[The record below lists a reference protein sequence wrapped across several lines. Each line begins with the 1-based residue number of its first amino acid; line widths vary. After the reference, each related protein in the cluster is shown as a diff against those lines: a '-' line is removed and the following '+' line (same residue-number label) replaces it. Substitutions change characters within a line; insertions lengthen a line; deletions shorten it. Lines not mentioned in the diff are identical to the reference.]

1 DESHVTLPQLRGMV
15 SGDLSRKL
23 NLVEYGFR
31 LPAAI
36 DNRPLKFEEFER
48 LTPQTI
54 YVSATPGDYE
64 LQRSEGIVTEQIIRP
79 TGLLDPEIEVRPSM
93 NQIDDL
99 LEEIQLRI
107 ERGERTLVTTLTKR
121 MAEELDAHLQS
132 FGVRS
137 AYIHS
142 DVDTLERI
150 RILNDLREGTYD
162 VLIGVNLLREG
173 LDLPEVSLVAI
184 LDADKEGFLRN
195 HRSLTQTAGRAARNV
210 NGMVIMYADKITDS
224 MQKTIDETERRRA
237 KQQLYNEQHGIT
249 PTPIIKKTSTDL
261 IELYQGTPSEED
273 NIKQKPATPGS
284 RKDSVKKPV
293 SKPKVSPRAYIE
305 EEHIADALVAD
316 PVVEYMSA
324 SDLKARIAKVQ
335 ADMTKAAK
343 AMDFMEAARLR
354 DELLALKE
362 LATSKEN
369 EHV

>member
-1 DESHVTLPQLRGMV
+1 
-15 SGDLSRKL
+15 
-23 NLVEYGFR
+23 
-31 LPAAI
+31 
-36 DNRPLKFEEFER
+36 
-48 LTPQTI
+48 
-54 YVSATPGDYE
+54 
-64 LQRSEGIVTEQIIRP
+64 
-79 TGLLDPEIEVRPSM
+79 M
-93 NQIDDL
+93 NQIDDR
-99 LEEIQLRI
+99 LEEIQVRI

-142 DVDTLERI
+142 DVDTLDRI

-237 KQQLYNEQHGIT
+237 KQMLYNEQHGIT
-249 PTPIIKKTSTDL
+249 PTPIVKKTNTDL
-261 IELYQGTPSEED
+261 IDLYKGTTEDSNHFAPS
-273 NIKQKPATPGS
+273 KPS
-284 RKDSVKKPV
+284 V
-293 SKPKVSPRAYIE
+293 SKPGSKKNTINIPKPEPRAYVE
-305 EEHIADALVAD
+305 EEHIENALVAD

-354 DELLALKE
+354 DELLALKD
-362 LATSKEN
+362 LATAKET
-369 EHV
+369 EDHV